1 MVPWTRG
8 NVPSVRAKPYRR
20 GMLPGSLGESRR
32 PAHSEAQRNGNVGA
46 VVASANG
53 VPGFLW
59 RAGTGYHLVV
69 RLFVPCLLL
78 FVWVGCGS
86 DGEPPGAVVA
96 DAARSEDVCASPAFR
111 GFGFD
116 RYGGWKGIRVPATGR
131 FRVEA
136 VRGVWWFITPEGH
149 VLFSAGVTGV
159 DPVGDFVRGTN
170 ESPYLANVL
179 RKHGSVQA
187 WADSTTQRLC
197 SLGFRVLGG
206 WMGPDDLDLFAGR
219 FPYTVNIDVYDT
231 LPAVRGGPPSLR
243 PRRDVF
249 APDALDR
256 ARIAVQDGTLAAR
269 CARDPW
275 CVGVYVEN
283 EVPYA
288 PSLLAGGG
296 HLDAYLAQAAGN
308 PGKRAVEEFFR
319 QRYSNDVAAFN
330 RVWGTQLQ
338 DFAELQQRTFLGNCP
353 ATLGLEDDLCVL
365 GEPAE
370 RRADRFAFEAL
381 VAGRVA
387 QLASAVL
394 QELGPGVLN
403 LGPRLVVG
411 PFSAEVVRAL
421 AAPVDVLSTN
431 NYDIAAYARSVL
443 PQGIDEQLEALGFT
457 AIDPF
462 ARLDDFWR
470 LTGKPILITEWFYRR
485 ARPEGSYP
493 PVLPEVQD
501 GEAQA
506 AAFRAYM
513 DRILARPFVLGA
525 HWFQWVDQPKEGR
538 RDGENQLIG
547 VVDIEDNLNEPL
559 ASTMASVH
567 RSILERRL
575 ALQH

>member
-1 MVPWTRG
+1 
-8 NVPSVRAKPYRR
+8 
-20 GMLPGSLGESRR
+20 
-32 PAHSEAQRNGNVGA
+32 
-46 VVASANG
+46 
-53 VPGFLW
+53 
-59 RAGTGYHLVV
+59 
-69 RLFVPCLLL
+69 
-78 FVWVGCGS
+78 
-86 DGEPPGAVVA
+86 
-96 DAARSEDVCASPAFR
+96 
-111 GFGFD
+111 
-116 RYGGWKGIRVPATGR
+116 
-131 FRVEA
+131 
-136 VRGVWWFITPEGH
+136 
-149 VLFSAGVTGV
+149 
-159 DPVGDFVRGTN
+159 
-170 ESPYLANVL
+170 
-179 RKHGSVQA
+179 
-187 WADSTTQRLC
+187 
-197 SLGFRVLGG
+197 
-206 WMGPDDLDLFAGR
+206 
-219 FPYTVNIDVYDT
+219 
-231 LPAVRGGPPSLR
+231 
-243 PRRDVF
+243 
-249 APDALDR
+249 
-256 ARIAVQDGTLAAR
+256 
-269 CARDPW
+269 
-275 CVGVYVEN
+275 
-283 EVPYA
+283 
-288 PSLLAGGG
+288 
-296 HLDAYLAQAAGN
+296 
-308 PGKRAVEEFFR
+308 
-319 QRYSNDVAAFN
+319 
-330 RVWGTQLQ
+330 
-338 DFAELQQRTFLGNCP
+338 
-353 ATLGLEDDLCVL
+353 
-365 GEPAE
+365 
-370 RRADRFAFEAL
+370 L

-411 PFSAEVVRAL
+411 PFSADVVRAL